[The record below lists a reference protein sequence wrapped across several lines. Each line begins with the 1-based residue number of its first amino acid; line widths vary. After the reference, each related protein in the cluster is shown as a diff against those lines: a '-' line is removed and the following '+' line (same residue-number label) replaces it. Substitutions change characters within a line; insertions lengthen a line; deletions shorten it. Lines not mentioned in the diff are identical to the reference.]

1 MMFPMMFA
9 KIHRAVVTH
18 SELHYNGS
26 MGIDRDILD
35 AAGMLPG
42 QRIDVLN
49 VNTGARFTTYIL
61 EEPRGSRTF
70 GVYGAA
76 AHLAKAGEIVI
87 IISYAYM
94 NETEAATYK
103 PKVLIMD
110 EKNNVVS
117 STSHTPRSSQPEDIN
132 G

>member
-1 MMFPMMFA
+1 MMFSMMYA
-9 KIHRAVVTH
+9 KIHRARVTH

-35 AAGMLPG
+35 QAGLLPG

-49 VNTGARFTTYIL
+49 VNTGSRFTTYIL
-61 EEPRGSRTF
+61 EEPRGSKTF

-76 AHLAKAGEIVI
+76 AHLAKVGEIVI
-87 IISYAYM
+87 IISYAAM
-94 NETEAATYK
+94 NESEAATYK

-110 EKNNVVS
+110 ENNNVIAAE
-117 STSHTPRSSQPEDIN
+117 THTPNAAKPEDIN

>member
-1 MMFPMMFA
+1 MMFSMMYA
-9 KIHRAVVTH
+9 KIHRAKVTH

-26 MGIDRDILD
+26 MGIDRNYLD
-35 AAGMLPG
+35 ATGMMPG

-49 VNTGARFTTYIL
+49 VNTGSRFTTYIL
-61 EEPRGSRTF
+61 EEPRGSKHF

-76 AHLAKAGEIVI
+76 AHLAKAGDIVI
-87 IISYAYM
+87 IISYAQM
-94 NETEAATYK
+94 TREEAEVHK

-110 EKNNVVS
+110 EENNVVN
-117 STSHTPRSSQPEDIN
+117 N

>member
-1 MMFPMMFA
+1 MMFSMMYA

-18 SELHYNGS
+18 SELNYNGS
-26 MGIDRDILD
+26 MGIDRDYID
-35 AAGMLPG
+35 ATGMIPG

-49 VNTGARFTTYIL
+49 VNTGARFSTYII
-61 EEPRGSRTF
+61 EEPRGSKHF

-76 AHLAKAGEIVI
+76 AHLAKKGDIVI
-87 IISYAYM
+87 IIAYAQM
-94 NETEAATYK
+94 TPEEATSHQ

-110 EKNNVVS
+110 EQNNVVK
-117 STSHTPRSSQPEDIN
+117 H

>member
-1 MMFPMMFA
+1 MMFSMMYA
-9 KIHRAVVTH
+9 KFHRAKVTH

-26 MGIDRDILD
+26 MGIDRDLLD
-35 AAGMLPG
+35 RAGLLPG

-49 VNTGARFTTYIL
+49 VNTGSRFTTYIL
-61 EEPRGSRTF
+61 EEPRGSKTF

-76 AHLAKAGEIVI
+76 AHLAKVNDVVI
-87 IISYAYM
+87 IIAYAHM
-94 NETEAATYK
+94 NETEAASYK

-110 EKNNVVS
+110 ENNNVV
-117 STSHTPRSSQPEDIN
+117 EN

>member
-1 MMFPMMFA
+1 MLLSMMYA

-26 MGIDRDILD
+26 MGVDLDILD
-35 AAGMLPG
+35 QCGMMPG

-49 VNTGARFTTYIL
+49 VNTGARFSTYLI
-61 EEPRGSRTF
+61 EEPRGSKHF

-87 IISYAYM
+87 IIAYAQM
-94 NETEAATYK
+94 TPEEAKTHTSK
-103 PKVLIMD
+103 TLIMD
-110 EKNNVVS
+110 KDNNIVEVM
-117 STSHTPRSSQPEDIN
+117 PQN